1 MARLWVVSAL
11 PADRTGR
18 VQVKDGDPGAN
29 HVLFHVLPPV
39 GSDAVAHGLKLPA
52 GRFQKLRGVSGQVEA
67 RSRLLGAILSQGVRF
82 GLQPGIPFDSNP

>member
-1 MARLWVVSAL
+1 VARLWVVSAL

-52 GRFQKLRGVSGQVEA
+52 GRFQKLRGVSSSGGQIPA
-67 RSRLLGAILSQGVRF
+67 SGGDSQSRGTVWSSA
-82 GLQPGIPFDSNP
+82 